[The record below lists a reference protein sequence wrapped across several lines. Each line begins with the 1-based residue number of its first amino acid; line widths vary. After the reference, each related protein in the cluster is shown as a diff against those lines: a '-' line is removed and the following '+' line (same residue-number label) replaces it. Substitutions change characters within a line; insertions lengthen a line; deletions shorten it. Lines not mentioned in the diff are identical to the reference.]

1 MEVSAMRIGDTVRVR
16 ASGREG
22 QIVEDLERG
31 RHRVEYYPVANTMPV
46 DTANI
51 EDDEAGGIFSTEELE
66 PL

>member
-1 MEVSAMRIGDTVRVR
+1 MRIGDTVRVR

-31 RHRVEYYPVANTMPV
+31 RHRVEYYPVADTMPV
-46 DTANI
+46 NAVNVEGGD
-51 EDDEAGGIFSTEELE
+51 AGGIFSAEELE